1 MQSSPQ
7 DVGEIMGYMGG
18 FFLFFVLTPQVYTTY
33 STKSAAGLSPWF
45 LLFQLLASACFIAYG
60 YLLPN
65 NSGIPVIVSNS
76 SALVSTGLLIYARMT
91 FHHSAPIPD
100 QQAEQ
105 NSIAGTNDV
114 MFQGGK
120 SNESSS
126 LVSEQQQQ
134 HKQQFIG
141 TNHKTNHVSYDSIA
155 SDETWVF
162 QGVKS
167 KRSSSL
173 LTEQQFNGTNDVST
187 VYNSIEGC
195 SGVFEGMKSKV

>member
-7 DVGEIMGYMGG
+7 DVGEIMGYLGG

-33 STKSAAGLSPWF
+33 STKNAQGLSPWF

-76 SALVSTGLLIYARMT
+76 SALVSTSLLIYARMT
-91 FHHSAPIPD
+91 FHSAPIQD

-105 NSIAGTNDV
+105 NSIAGTNDA
-114 MFQGGK
+114 MFRGGK
-120 SNESSS
+120 SNESSF
-126 LVSEQQQQ
+126 LVSVQQQQ
-134 HKQQFIG
+134 HTHG

-155 SDETWVF
+155 SDETGVF

-173 LTEQQFNGTNDVST
+173 LTDQQFNGTNDVS
-187 VYNSIEGC
+187 YNSIEGC
-195 SGVFEGMKSKV
+195 SGVFEGLKSKV